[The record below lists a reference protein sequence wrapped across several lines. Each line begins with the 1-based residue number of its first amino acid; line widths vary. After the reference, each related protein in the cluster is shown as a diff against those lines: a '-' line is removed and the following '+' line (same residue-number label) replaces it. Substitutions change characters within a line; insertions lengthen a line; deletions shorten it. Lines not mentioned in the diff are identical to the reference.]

1 VLIRMGIQVILK
13 DLMSYNNDVLC
24 KTACPVS
31 TDSGLYVQQIADG
44 DYDGARIT
52 ARSPNPFAASC
63 GLVCAAPC
71 EDACRRSDVDAPVS
85 IRSLKKFITEG
96 RKSEYPVKKQPSLNQ
111 KVAVIGAG
119 PAGLAAAADL
129 ARMGFSV
136 SVFEKQ
142 KITGGQMRF
151 GIPGYRLPDN
161 VLDSD
166 VEAIKSLGVEI
177 HTNSPVSKDK
187 GISGLFA
194 EGYAAVFIGTG
205 LQTGRKLGIDG
216 SDLPDAHSALDY
228 LNRAGL
234 GETVPVHTD
243 MLVIGGGLVALDAA
257 REARRQLLNKGTKI
271 FNINMAS
278 LEDWNHMPAN
288 LSESGRLEVEEA
300 LDENIQFHPAWGP
313 HKIIHEDGLIKG
325 MELIKVLSIF
335 DETGRFN
342 PKYDESN
349 IKFIPASMIVFA
361 IGQAAN
367 HDYINDGD
375 GIELKGNGLITI
387 NEKLMTS
394 RPGVFAGGDVAF
406 GPGNLI
412 AAVAHGKQAA
422 ISIYEYLTNTVHETK
437 YAVNIEVYHTPAYG
451 MKEEY
456 DLIERKTPPAAKPE
470 DRIGMNLT
478 ELSFDEEEAKRQGE
492 RCLVC
497 HTSPIYNGD
506 LCILCGRCV
515 DICPQNILSFVPV
528 SELTGENE
536 ETMNYLKGNSDSEM
550 KALLKDDTD
559 CIRCG
564 LCAGRCPTGALTMER
579 IDVITIEN

>member
-1 VLIRMGIQVILK
+1 MGIQVYLK
-13 DLMSYNNDVLC
+13 DLLSYHNDVLC

-31 TDSGLYVQQIADG
+31 TDSGLYVQQIASK
-44 DYDGARIT
+44 DYDGARYT

-71 EDACRRSDVDAPVS
+71 EDACRRADVDAPVS
-85 IRSLKKFITEG
+85 IRSLKKFITEN
-96 RKSEYPVKKQPSLNQ
+96 RKSEYPVKKSPSRNE

-119 PAGLAAAADL
+119 PAGLAAAAEL
-129 ARMGFSV
+129 AKMGFGV
-136 SVFEKQ
+136 SVFEKHPV
-142 KITGGQMRF
+142 TGGQMRI
-151 GIPGYRLPDN
+151 GIPGYRLPDD

-166 VEAIKSLGVEI
+166 VDAIRSLGAEI
-177 HTNSPVSKDK
+177 HTNSPVSKEK

-194 EGYAAVFIGTG
+194 EGYSAVFIGTG
-205 LQTGRKLGIDG
+205 LQTGRKLNIDG
-216 SDLPDAHSALDY
+216 SDSPDVMSALDY
-228 LNRAGL
+228 LNKAGL
-234 GETVPVHTD
+234 GQSVPVHEQV
-243 MLVIGGGLVALDAA
+243 LVIGGGLVALDAA
-257 REARRQLLNKGTKI
+257 REARRQLLGKGIKTY
-271 FNINMAS
+271 NINMAS
-278 LEDWNHMPAN
+278 LEDWEHMPAN

-300 LDENIQFHPAWGP
+300 VDENIQFHPAWGP
-313 HKIIHEDGLIKG
+313 HKIIHENGKIKG
-325 MELIKVLSIF
+325 MELVKVLSVF

-342 PKYDESN
+342 PKFSETEKKVISAD
-349 IKFIPASMIVFA
+349 MIVFA
-361 IGQAAN
+361 IGQAAD
-367 HDYINDGD
+367 HDYISEND
-375 GIELKGNGLITI
+375 GIELKGGGLIKI
-387 NEKLMTS
+387 DDKLMTS

-422 ISIYEYLTNTVHETK
+422 VSIYEYLTKESYEK
-437 YAVNIEVYHTPAYG
+437 QYAINIEVYHTPAYR
-451 MKEEY
+451 MKEDY
-456 DLIERKTPPAAKPE
+456 DLIERATPPAAKPE
-470 DRIGMNLT
+470 ERIGMNMT
-478 ELSFDEEEAKRQGE
+478 ELSFDEDEAVRQGE

-515 DICPQNILSFVPV
+515 DICPQNILSFVAV

-536 ETMNYLKGNSDSEM
+536 ETAGYLKNNSDTEM

-579 IDVITIEN
+579 IDVSLIEN